1 MNPLVANKI
10 AVAPA
15 KQLATHVCVSCGHT
29 VHENFCEQCG
39 QRKGVIR
46 ISWKSLLQELSA
58 KWLGF
63 DNQFCRTVW
72 HLSLKPGVL
81 MNSYLRGN
89 RVTYMGPL
97 SYYIV
102 VSALVFLG
110 LALLGISVEEFM
122 QSTSSGLG
130 GTELPQGR
138 ALEFQQEVLHVM
150 SSALRFMIILF
161 VPFFA
166 WVAQRMYRKADL
178 NFLEFCV
185 LMIYSSA
192 HLFWLTLLQAL
203 LYKISGQTFSTV
215 SIIISLVYYG
225 FFYQD
230 VLEKQKSL
238 LGFLKG
244 ALTYILGFLLLIA
257 AMMLLIVPLV
267 LIRIKLNG

>member
-1 MNPLVANKI
+1 MNPVVAEKI
-10 AVAPA
+10 AIAPV
-15 KQLATHVCVSCGHT
+15 QQTISATCVNCGHP
-29 VHENFCEQCG
+29 VNQNYCESCG
-39 QRKGVIR
+39 QRTNVSR
-46 ISWKSLLQELSA
+46 ISWKGLLQELSA

-63 DNQFCRTVW
+63 DNQFCHTLW
-72 HLSLKPGVL
+72 HLSMKPGVI
-81 MNSYLRGN
+81 MKSYLAGN
-89 RVTYMGPL
+89 RVTYLGPL

-102 VSALVFLG
+102 VTALVFLG

-130 GTELPQGR
+130 GTEVPQGR

-166 WVAQRMYRKADL
+166 WVAQRMYRKSGL

-185 LMIYSSA
+185 LLIYSSA

-203 LYKISGQTFSTV
+203 LYSSTSQTFSTA
-215 SIIISLVYYG
+215 SIITSLFYYG

-230 VLEKQKSL
+230 VMEKNKTVR
-238 LGFLKG
+238 GFLKG
-244 ALTYILGFLLLIA
+244 MFTYVLGFLLLIT
-257 AMMLLIVPLV
+257 AMMLVIIPVV
-267 LIRIKLNG
+267 IIRIKLNG